1 MIAVPVAFLPT
12 NTVMLAL
19 LPGATSTPG
28 TILIIISGSSAPIV
42 MVS

>member
-1 MIAVPVAFLPT
+1 MIAVPVAFLPM
-12 NTVMLAL
+12 NTVMFASLA
-19 LPGATSTPG
+19 GATFSPG

>member
-1 MIAVPVAFLPT
+1 MIAVPVAFLPMD
-12 NTVMLAL
+12 TVILAS
-19 LPGATSTPG
+19 LPGATFSLG